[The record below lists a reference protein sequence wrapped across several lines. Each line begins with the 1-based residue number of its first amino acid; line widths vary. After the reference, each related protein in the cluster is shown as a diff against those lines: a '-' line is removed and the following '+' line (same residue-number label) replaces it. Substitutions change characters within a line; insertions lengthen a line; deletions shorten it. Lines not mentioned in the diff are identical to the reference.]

1 LDGRAGPA
9 LVVAGTGAALWA
21 VRGERRSAYRFAKAA
36 ASLGFVTTAL
46 GAGALRQTW
55 GSIALATGLATAI
68 ASGTPMLAA
77 GAMLVAG
84 SDAAVARHR
93 FVQPAFANKLWGL
106 PAYYLGQT
114 LIALVTGR

>member
-1 LDGRAGPA
+1 VL
-9 LVVAGTGAALWA
+9 VAGAFLAGAWRWLRPHVSSAWLA
-21 VRGERRSAYRFAKAA
+21 PVSAYAVV
-36 ASLGFVTTAL
+36 LGL
-46 GAGALRQTW
+46 M
-55 GSIALATGLATAI
+55 LATGLATAI